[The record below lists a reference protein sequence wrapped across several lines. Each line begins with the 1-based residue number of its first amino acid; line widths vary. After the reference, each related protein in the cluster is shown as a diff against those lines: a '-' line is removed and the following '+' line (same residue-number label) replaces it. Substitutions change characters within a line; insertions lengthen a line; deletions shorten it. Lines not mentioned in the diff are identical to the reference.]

1 MTKKISILS
10 IILFC
15 VLSVRVVAQ
24 EYKLAVD
31 NQSRL
36 VLEELNK
43 VTVEG
48 YDGSEVVF
56 TATNQNHERSE
67 RAEGLKQISGL
78 GLEDNT
84 GIGLAVEQ
92 AGSDVTVAQL
102 SRRGGGSYQ
111 IKVPKNLS
119 VVYRHSTPW
128 GNEFSVQDIS
138 GELEIATTHNSVNLE
153 NVSGPMTVKTVHGK
167 ILAILSDNVQGP
179 VSVVSAHGLIDVALP
194 ATLAANVEMMSDHG
208 EMYTDFDIE
217 YEKSAAELRRVSSS
231 AVKGTINGGGEAT
244 VELSSAHGSVYLRKR

>member
-1 MTKKISILS
+1 MHTKASILS
-10 IILFC
+10 IAIFC
-15 VLSVRVVAQ
+15 LLSVRVVAQ
-24 EYKLAVD
+24 EYKMTVD
-31 NQSRL
+31 NPSRL

-56 TATNQNHERSE
+56 TATDRNYERSE

-92 AGSDVTVAQL
+92 TEGNVTVAQL
-102 SRRGGGSYQ
+102 SRRGGGSYR
-111 IKVPKNLS
+111 IKVPKSLS

-128 GNEFSVQDIS
+128 GSEFSVQDVS

-153 NVSGPMTVKTVHGK
+153 NVTGPMTIKTVHGK
-167 ILAILSDNVQGP
+167 IIAALSDNVQGP
-179 VSVVSAHGLIDVALP
+179 ISLVSAHGLIDVAVP
-194 ATLAANVEMMSDHG
+194 AALAANVEMMSDHG
-208 EMYTDFDIE
+208 EMYTDLDIA
-217 YEKSAAELRRVSSS
+217 YEKSAEELRRVSSS
-231 AVKGTINGGGEAT
+231 AVKGTINGGSDLS

>member
-1 MTKKISILS
+1 MHKRTSILS
-10 IILFC
+10 IVCFC
-15 VLSVRVVAQ
+15 LLSIRVAAQ

-43 VTVEG
+43 VSVEG
-48 YDGSEVVF
+48 YDGAEVVF
-56 TATNQNHERSE
+56 TATDRNHERSE

-92 AGSDVTVAQL
+92 SGNDITVAQL

-111 IKVPKNLS
+111 IKVPRNLS

-128 GNEFSVQDIS
+128 GSEFSVQDIS

-153 NVSGPMTVKTVHGK
+153 NVTGPMTVKTAHGK
-167 ILAILSDNVQGP
+167 VLVALSDNVRGP
-179 VSVVSAHGLIDVALP
+179 ISIVSAYGLVDVALP
-194 ATLAANVEMMSDHG
+194 ATLNANVEMMSDHG
-208 EMYTDFDIE
+208 EMYTDFDIA
-217 YEKSAAELRRVSSS
+217 YDKSAEELRRVSSN
-231 AVKGTINGGGEAT
+231 AVKGTINGGGDVT
-244 VELSSAHGSVYLRKR
+244 VELSSFQGSIYLRKR